1 MGMPADASIDPN
13 LPAPDHGSAAGA
25 ARDTALVLVNLGTP
39 EAPTAP
45 AVRRYLSEFLH
56 DRRVVSLT
64 RWLWCPLLHF
74 AIVPLRWPARDA
86 TPAAPVASAPT
97 TTAPVR
103 VGATQ
108 PAPAPVTRPTQ
119 VDDGTRSP
127 SNVAATPMGDA
138 AAVASVATGPA
149 NDSSDGSTHSPDRS
163 PRPPATTAAPTGTPD
178 ASRLAATSAPRQDTV
193 EPSATPELER
203 LYAESAQLEGLLA
216 LARDG
221 GGSVANGAV
230 SMLSDDLATRVARID
245 AALMQPSLGNERRI
259 ALWRERVDALRQ
271 AAAFESTQRLLAAR
285 GQQYDAMLVSID

>member
-1 MGMPADASIDPN
+1 MPDASTPRP
-13 LPAPDHGSAAGA
+13 LPSGWSEAFAALPTEAPPAGGWERVA
-25 ARDTALVLVNLGTP
+25 HALPSRRRRWPALVALAAAFALV
-39 EAPTAP
+39 
-45 AVRRYLSEFLH
+45 
-56 DRRVVSLT
+56 
-64 RWLWCPLLHF
+64 

-149 NDSSDGSTHSPDRS
+149 NDSSNGSRHAPDAS
-163 PRPPATTAAPTGTPD
+163 PRPATATATAASTGTTD
-178 ASRLAATSAPRQDTV
+178 ASRLAATSAPRQETV
-193 EPSATPELER
+193 DPPATPELER

-230 SMLSDDLATRVARID
+230 AMLSDDLAMRVAQID
-245 AALMQPSLGNERRI
+245 AALVQPSLTGERRI

>member
-1 MGMPADASIDPN
+1 MPDASQPRPLPSGWGEAFASLPMEAPPAGGWERVAHA
-13 LPAPDHGSAAGA
+13 LPARRRRWP
-25 ARDTALVLVNLGTP
+25 ALVALAAALALV
-39 EAPTAP
+39 
-45 AVRRYLSEFLH
+45 
-56 DRRVVSLT
+56 
-64 RWLWCPLLHF
+64 
-74 AIVPLRWPARDA
+74 AIVPLRWPGRDA
-86 TPAAPVASAPT
+86 RPVSPVASAPT
-97 TTAPVR
+97 TTEPAR
-103 VGATQ
+103 VVGTQ
-108 PAPAPVTRPTQ
+108 PAPASVARPTQ

-127 SNVAATPMGDA
+127 SNLAATAMVDT
-138 AAVASVATGPA
+138 AAVADVATGPA
-149 NDSSDGSTHSPDRS
+149 NDSSNGSTHSPDRS

-245 AALMQPSLGNERRI
+245 TALLQPSLTGERRI